1 MDKVVVKLYVP
12 FIEEAYDVK
21 IPLFLT
27 VGEIIPLLTKSIAT
41 LSDGRFYVK
50 GNEILCVKE
59 KNILLNELDKHKKG
73 TMNSIYTKRNKH
85 IDQLENFKKAVS
97 KIIRKLKCLSQECK

>member
-59 KNILLNELDKHKKG
+59 KNILLDYRHYLYEYG
-73 TMNSIYTKRNKH
+73 IRNG
-85 IDQLENFKKAVS
+85 DMLVLF
-97 KIIRKLKCLSQECK
+97 